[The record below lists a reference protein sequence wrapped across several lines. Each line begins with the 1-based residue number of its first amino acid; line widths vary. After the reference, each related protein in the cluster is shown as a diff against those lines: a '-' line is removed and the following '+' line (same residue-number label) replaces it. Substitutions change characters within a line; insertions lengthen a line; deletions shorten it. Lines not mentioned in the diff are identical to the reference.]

1 MFLNSGGTVEYCKDF
16 GLIFEKNNFENQ
28 LNMFHDNYSIYHK
41 KIQNYPHNAEKM
53 CEEFEALFLHMFENK
68 SKFLNNEDF
77 LSKKKYFEKKY
88 FLRKRKLN

>member
-1 MFLNSGGTVEYCKDF
+1 
-16 GLIFEKNNFENQ
+16 
-28 LNMFHDNYSIYHK
+28 MFHDNYSIYRK

-77 LSKKKYFEKKY
+77 FI
-88 FLRKRKLN
+88 